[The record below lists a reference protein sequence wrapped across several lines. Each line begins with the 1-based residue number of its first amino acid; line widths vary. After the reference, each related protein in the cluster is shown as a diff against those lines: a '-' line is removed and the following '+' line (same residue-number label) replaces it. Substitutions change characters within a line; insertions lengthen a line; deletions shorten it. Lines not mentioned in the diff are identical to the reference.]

1 MVTVPAQVPVFVTVP
16 VLFSGSPHSLATICV
31 APPRNHLDYIHHT
44 ITSHISHMAT
54 RLKFWW
60 FDIVDTIGDDY
71 HRWYITTDKDIY
83 EYMSVHV

>member
-1 MVTVPAQVPVFVTVP
+1 MC
-16 VLFSGSPHSLATICV
+16 GATTK
-31 APPRNHLDYIHHT
+31 PFGLHYT

-83 EYMSVHV
+83 EYMSVYTCLDWVEETNIFGDLGLGDM

>member
-1 MVTVPAQVPVFVTVP
+1 
-16 VLFSGSPHSLATICV
+16 
-31 APPRNHLDYIHHT
+31 
-44 ITSHISHMAT
+44 MAT

-83 EYMSVHV
+83 EYMSVYTCLDWVEETNIFGDLGLGDM

>member
-1 MVTVPAQVPVFVTVP
+1 
-16 VLFSGSPHSLATICV
+16 
-31 APPRNHLDYIHHT
+31 
-44 ITSHISHMAT
+44 MAT

-83 EYMSVHV
+83 EYMSVYTRLDWVEETNIFGDLGLGDVNVSCDVWQSVGVGVGMGGLYNMQLL